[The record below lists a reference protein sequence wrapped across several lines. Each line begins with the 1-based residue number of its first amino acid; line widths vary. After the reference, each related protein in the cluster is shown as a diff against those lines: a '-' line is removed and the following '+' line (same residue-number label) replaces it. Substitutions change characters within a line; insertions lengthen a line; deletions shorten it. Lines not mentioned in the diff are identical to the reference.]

1 MITTEEKIKR
11 AALELFLEKGFERT
25 SIRDIAGKAKINI
38 ALMNYHFKSKENLF
52 DSIFS
57 ELLQAYT
64 PSLNNIL
71 SSELPLEEKIK
82 EYVSKYID
90 ILQEHPRLTYFV
102 LSVLQRNPEKIKKLQ
117 IFQSL
122 YDTGNFAS
130 QFVMAMKKRNISSY
144 NPTQF
149 YINMISLI
157 TFPFT
162 IKPVILEKNS
172 MNEHDFEKFMQERKK
187 IITDLL
193 ILSIKKNNMTISN

>member
-1 MITTEEKIKR
+1 MNTEEKIR
-11 AALELFLEKGFERT
+11 QAALELFLEKGFERT
-25 SIRDIAGKAKINI
+25 SIRDIAGKANINI
-38 ALMNYHFKSKENLF
+38 ALMNYHFKNKENLF

-57 ELLQAYT
+57 ELLQACT

-71 SSELPLEEKIK
+71 SSELPLEEKIT

-90 ILQEHPRLTYFV
+90 ILQENPRLTYFV

-130 QFVMAMKKRNISSY
+130 QFISAMKKRNISSY
-144 NPTQF
+144 DPTQF
-149 YINMISLI
+149 YINMVSLI

-162 IKPVILEKNS
+162 IKPVILEKNE
-172 MNEHDFEKFMQERKK
+172 MDEKDFNLFMQERKK

-193 ILSIKKNNMTISN
+193 ILSIKKK

>member
-1 MITTEEKIKR
+1 MNTEEKIR
-11 AALELFLEKGFERT
+11 QAALELFLEKGFERT
-25 SIRDIAGKAKINI
+25 SIRDIAGKANINI
-38 ALMNYHFKSKENLF
+38 ALMNYHFKNKENLF

-57 ELLQAYT
+57 ELLQACT

-71 SSELPLEEKIK
+71 SSELPLEEKIT

-90 ILQEHPRLTYFV
+90 ILQENPRLTYFV

-130 QFVMAMKKRNISSY
+130 QFISAMKKRNISSY
-144 NPTQF
+144 DPTQC
-149 YINMISLI
+149 YINMVSLI

-162 IKPVILEKNS
+162 IKPVILEKNE
-172 MNEHDFEKFMQERKK
+172 MDEKDFNLFMQERKK

-193 ILSIKKNNMTISN
+193 ILSIKKK

>member
-1 MITTEEKIKR
+1 MNTEEKIR
-11 AALELFLEKGFERT
+11 QAALELFLEKGFERT
-25 SIRDIAGKAKINI
+25 SIRDIAGKANINI
-38 ALMNYHFKSKENLF
+38 ALMNYHFKNKENLF

-57 ELLQAYT
+57 ELLQACT

-71 SSELPLEEKIK
+71 SSELPLEEKIT

-90 ILQEHPRLTYFV
+90 ILQENPRLTYFV

-130 QFVMAMKKRNISSY
+130 QFISAMKKRNISSY
-144 NPTQF
+144 DPTQF
-149 YINMISLI
+149 YINMVSLI

-162 IKPVILEKNS
+162 IKPVILEKNE
-172 MNEHDFEKFMQERKK
+172 MDEKDFDLFMQERKK

-193 ILSIKKNNMTISN
+193 ILSIKKK